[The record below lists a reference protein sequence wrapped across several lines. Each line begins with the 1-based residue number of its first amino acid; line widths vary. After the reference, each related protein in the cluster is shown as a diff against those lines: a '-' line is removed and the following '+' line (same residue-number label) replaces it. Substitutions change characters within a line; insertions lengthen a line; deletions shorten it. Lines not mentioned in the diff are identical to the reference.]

1 MIALVLAGF
10 SGVLMALQGSLNSA
24 LGKTIGLLEAT
35 FVVQVLGSLTGLL
48 LLLFGLGRGEWQ
60 KFRAAPWYTY
70 LGGLLGV
77 AIVYLVVASISQIGV
92 AAATT
97 AIIVGQVTT
106 AAVVNFFGWFTLE
119 PVPLSLG
126 KGLGLLLMAGG
137 AWLLLSR

>member
-1 MIALVLAGF
+1 MSDDCFGFGGLFRCVNGAAGF
-10 SGVLMALQGSLNSA
+10 FEFRFREDNRPFRSDLCRPSA
-24 LGKTIGLLEAT
+24 
-35 FVVQVLGSLTGLL
+35 GSLTGLL

-106 AAVVNFFGWFTLE
+106 AAVVNFFLAGLRSNRY
-119 PVPLSLG
+119 LSVSA
-126 KGLGLLLMAGG
+126 KV
-137 AWLLLSR
+137 